1 MSSSEEALKKQR
13 NLAASVEALENATP
27 LLVRAAESQAA
38 VKRAMFL
45 ALIREGFT
53 EQQSIELCKGDR

>member
-27 LLVRAAESQAA
+27 LLVRAAESRAA

>member
-13 NLAASVEALENATP
+13 NLAATVEALENATP
-27 LLVRAAESQAA
+27 LLVRATESQAA